1 MPKRVTERAAE
12 LLAHLESRAVRPS
25 GTPVNDLSAIGGAPG
40 AASLGRRRSRT
51 VTGDVVQAG
60 PMQLTMFAPEADV
73 VRSALDQI
81 DVDSLTPL
89 EALNELSRLKRLAQ
103 NLP

>member
-1 MPKRVTERAAE
+1 
-12 LLAHLESRAVRPS
+12 
-25 GTPVNDLSAIGGAPG
+25 
-40 AASLGRRRSRT
+40 
-51 VTGDVVQAG
+51 
-60 PMQLTMFAPEADV
+60 MQLTMFAPEADV